1 MKDQNDSD
9 RKLEEQTFHDRYFKG
24 EPLRTTQAPF
34 YNERVRQ
41 MLLSCAFSELSEM
54 DGKRILYYGCGT
66 NSEILLRLVQAG
78 GYVVAIDIS
87 KQAILV
93 MQEQIR
99 AEGLTQSTSALQMDG
114 EVLSFKDRTFDLIF
128 GRAILHHLDTSR
140 VGKELAR
147 VLTPNGK
154 AVFIEPLGSN
164 PIINLY
170 RFLTPA
176 SRTSDEHPFTP
187 EDFRQL
193 EEHFYYLRL
202 KPFFLFSIAAFFFK
216 TVIKSE
222 MLYNFFF
229 QTLCRCDSFVVNYFP
244 SFGKYCWTTVMTLEK
259 VKPSQ
264 NTTSAELRR

>member
-1 MKDQNDSD
+1 
-9 RKLEEQTFHDRYFKG
+9 
-24 EPLRTTQAPF
+24 
-34 YNERVRQ
+34 
-41 MLLSCAFSELSEM
+41 M
-54 DGKRILYYGCGT
+54 DGKRILYYGCGA
-66 NSEILLRLVQAG
+66 NSEILSRLVRAG

-99 AEGLTQSTSALQMDG
+99 AKGLTQSTFVLQMDG
-114 EVLSFKDRTFDLIF
+114 EALSFKNRTFDLIF

-140 VGKELAR
+140 AGKELAR

-193 EEHFYYLRL
+193 EEHFYYLRQ
-202 KPFFLFSIAAFFFK
+202 KPFFLFSLASFFFK

-229 QTLCRCDSFVVNYFP
+229 RILCRCDSFVVDHLP
-244 SFGKYCWTTVMTLEK
+244 SFGKYCWTTVMTLGK

-264 NTTSAELRR
+264 SASTDLRRQKCL